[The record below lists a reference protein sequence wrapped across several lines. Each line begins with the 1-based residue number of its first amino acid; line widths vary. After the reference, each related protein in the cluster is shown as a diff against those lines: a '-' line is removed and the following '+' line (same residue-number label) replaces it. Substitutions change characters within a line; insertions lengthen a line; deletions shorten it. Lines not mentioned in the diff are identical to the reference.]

1 LKTGFYS
8 QISTQKF
15 IFMSLFTCYHL
26 EVKKLKIITLSI
38 CLALFIS
45 GCQTV
50 QKKTDAIVEKENKK
64 LDKYI
69 GKSVNTLKIDL
80 GNPDEDFKNINGNF
94 ELIYK
99 TKKYGISCERKF
111 EANSNLIVIGFTSK
125 GCF

>member
-1 LKTGFYS
+1 
-8 QISTQKF
+8 
-15 IFMSLFTCYHL
+15 MSLFTCYHL
-26 EVKKLKIITLSI
+26 KVKKLKIIILTI
-38 CLALFIS
+38 CLAFFIS

-50 QKKTDAIVEKENKK
+50 QKKTDEIVEKENEK

-69 GKSVNTLKIDL
+69 GKSVSTLKIDL
-80 GNPDEDFKNINGNF
+80 GKPDEDFKNTNGNLV
-94 ELIYK
+94 LIYK